1 MPQSEYIAHC
11 RACPGRKYQSL
22 CAAAQFAS
30 ENGEVRHRCKNLSQ
44 KTLVSFTGLPKI
56 QTLTSLKSQK
66 TEVFET
72 PQVHSKEGKRAEDH
86 A

>member
-44 KTLVSFTGLPKI
+44 KILVSFTDFIKDSNIAPIEVSKTHRFGRLTNLPVI
-56 QTLTSLKSQK
+56 Y
-66 TEVFET
+66 
-72 PQVHSKEGKRAEDH
+72 
-86 A
+86 